1 MIYLKKHIIIIISIA
16 ALVIGIIVALTFAI
30 NMAFQHE
37 EPLVYITRTG
47 EKYHSKDC
55 GYLWASAIPIGLN
68 QAKQAGYTMCSRCGG
83 KAIGTITVN
92 NYGASFAISFLII
105 LALAI
110 LFLIIYNKKVDN
122 SLQKKDGENTIYLP
136 TKNNSNHDKQKINLA
151 KQSCLQQSLFVNVG
165 DLVLHKSFGEG
176 KIIQI
181 ERNYIT
187 VHFLDKDRKFIFPD
201 AFVMGFLEL
210 K

>member
-1 MIYLKKHIIIIISIA
+1 MIYLKKHIIIIITIV
-16 ALVIGIIVALTFAI
+16 ALFIGIIVALTFAI
-30 NMAFQHE
+30 NIAFQHE

-47 EKYHSKDC
+47 EKYHSEDC
-55 GYLWASAIPIGLN
+55 GYLWASSIPIGLY

-83 KAIGTITVN
+83 KAIGTIIVN
-92 NYGASFAISFLII
+92 NYGASFAISFLAI
-105 LALAI
+105 LVLII
-110 LFLIIYNKKVDN
+110 LFLIIYNKKDNN
-122 SLQKKDGENTIYLP
+122 SLQKKDDENTTYLS
-136 TKNNSNHDKQKINLA
+136 TKDNSNYDKQKINLA
-151 KQSCLQQSLFVNVG
+151 KQSCLQQSFFVNVG
-165 DLVLHKSFGEG
+165 DLVMHKSFGEG

-181 ERNYIT
+181 EQNYIT